1 MTTPAS
7 SVSSSAAATECVGAA
22 LAGDLRPG
30 DVVLL
35 EGDLAAGKT
44 TLVRGLIV
52 GLGGSAEDV
61 SSPSFVLIQTY
72 PCAAGA
78 IERLHHIDL
87 YRLADRLQEL
97 RALGLEDFLSDP
109 AAATAVEWPRDTLA
123 AWIPPASRVWHVRL
137 TLLAGGARRI
147 EVTPPG

>member
-1 MTTPAS
+1 VTTPAS

-61 SSPSFVLIQTY
+61 SSPSFVLVQTY
-72 PCAAGA
+72 PCAAA
-78 IERLHHIDL
+78 PIERLHHIDL

-109 AAATAVEWPRDTLA
+109 AAVTAVEWPRGTLA
-123 AWIPPASRVWHVRL
+123 AWIPPVSRVWRVRL

-147 EVTPPG
+147 EVTPSE